1 MEELKRDLVDQGMEL
16 RETHISWVFLT
27 PDRVYKVKK
36 PVALGFLDFTSLAAR
51 KHFCEQ
57 EVALNRRLASDVY
70 RGVVAIVRDGQGRHR
85 IGGEG
90 PAVEWAV
97 EMRRLNDRDSAES
110 RLDEG
115 RLDRRA
121 ITRIAEKLAS
131 FHAAARCDDDT
142 SRFGRLDV
150 IEQNVRENFEQTRRS
165 ALRVFSQGEL
175 EALERWQ
182 MAFLREQGAR
192 LEQRIAQRRI
202 RDCHG
207 DLRLEHCYLDDEGDV
222 SIIDCI
228 EFNDRFRYGDVCSDV
243 AFLAMDLTWHEQTE
257 LAEALLAAYARAS
270 DDYDLYGVVD
280 FYESYRA
287 FVRGKVSSM
296 LVDDPGV
303 DAASRQ
309 RAEVQARKYYLLA
322 EACTREPLDRPAL
335 YAVGGVIASGKS
347 TLAEA
352 LGTIVRAPVIEAD
365 RTRKSLAGVEAKTPL
380 SEPPFAGQYGPE
392 QSARVY
398 AELLRRAEVVLRSK
412 RSVVLDASFRG
423 RSDREAARELA
434 RRTGVPFL
442 FVECQADAET
452 CKQRLIERAR
462 GPSVSDGRL
471 AIYDEFVA
479 QYEPVAELAA
489 DQHLRV
495 DTTGGR
501 SASLA
506 QLRARLAR
514 PLSQP

>member
-1 MEELKRDLVDQGMEL
+1 
-16 RETHISWVFLT
+16 
-27 PDRVYKVKK
+27 
-36 PVALGFLDFTSLAAR
+36 
-51 KHFCEQ
+51 
-57 EVALNRRLASDVY
+57 
-70 RGVVAIVRDGQGRHR
+70 VRDG
-85 IGGEG
+85 
-90 PAVEWAV
+90 
-97 EMRRLNDRDSAES
+97 
-110 RLDEG
+110 
-115 RLDRRA
+115 
-121 ITRIAEKLAS
+121 
-131 FHAAARCDDDT
+131 
-142 SRFGRLDV
+142 
-150 IEQNVRENFEQTRRS
+150 
-165 ALRVFSQGEL
+165 
-175 EALERWQ
+175 
-182 MAFLREQGAR
+182 
-192 LEQRIAQRRI
+192 
-202 RDCHG
+202 HG
-207 DLRLEHCYLDDEGDV
+207 DLRLEHCYLNDQGQVE
-222 SIIDCI
+222 IIDCI

-257 LAEALLAAYARAS
+257 LAEALLSAYARAS

-335 YAVGGVIASGKS
+335 YAVAGVIASGKS

-352 LGTIVRAPVIEAD
+352 LGTIVRAPVIDAD

-380 SEPPFAGQYGPE
+380 HHDAFSGQYGPE

-442 FVECQADAET
+442 FIECQADAET
-452 CKQRLIERAR
+452 CKQRLIEHAR

-471 AIYDEFVA
+471 AIFEEFVS
-479 QYEPVAELAA
+479 QYEPVAELPAG
-489 DQHLRV
+489 QHVRV

-506 QLRARLAR
+506 QLRDRLAR
-514 PLSQP
+514 PMSQP